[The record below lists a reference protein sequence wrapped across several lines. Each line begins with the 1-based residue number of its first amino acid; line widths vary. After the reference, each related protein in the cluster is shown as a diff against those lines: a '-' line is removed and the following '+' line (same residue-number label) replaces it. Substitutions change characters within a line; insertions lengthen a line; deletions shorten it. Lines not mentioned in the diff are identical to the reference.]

1 MCVETL
7 CRVLQPPAPGGEV
20 AVVDVDGV
28 TRQVSLALLIL
39 DGVEVRAG
47 DWLLT
52 HTGLGLR
59 VLTAVEAAQ
68 LHSERSAMFAGTA
81 AAEETQP

>member
-1 MCVETL
+1 MCVESV
-7 CRVLQPPAPGGEV
+7 CQVLLPPGPDSEV
-20 AVVDVDGV
+20 AIVDVDGA

-39 DGVEVRAG
+39 DGVEVHAG

-59 VLTAVEAAQ
+59 VLSAGEAAE
-68 LHSERSAMFAGTA
+68 LRRERSAMLA
-81 AAEETQP
+81 AADETQ

>member
-7 CRVLQPPAPGGEV
+7 CRVLQPPPPGGEV

-28 TRQVSLALLIL
+28 TRQVSCALLVL
-39 DGVEVRAG
+39 DGVEVRTG

-59 VLTAVEAAQ
+59 VLGAEEAAQ
-68 LHSERSAMFAGTA
+68 LRQERNDMLA
-81 AAEETQP
+81 AAEETRP